1 MAEVERLFSYG
12 PDVRRVV
19 HHQRRRERERQLPQ
33 GRQAG
38 VLPHEDAVMKLLYL
52 RVKELY
58 SRWGE
63 GCHQPGWARC
73 ATSCCATRA
82 SGRG

>member
-1 MAEVERLFSYG
+1 
-12 PDVRRVV
+12 
-19 HHQRRRERERQLPQ
+19 
-33 GRQAG
+33 
-38 VLPHEDAVMKLLYL
+38 MKLLYL

-73 ATSCCATRA
+73 ATSCCAT
-82 SGRG
+82 GGHRGEDREVPVKRLTQTS